1 LLKNC
6 NRRRACSPPLF
17 YKMARYAPERW
28 PSIRQNGGP
37 VWTRIASFI
46 NKWQNIVDLLA
57 KIFGIPAALIMKVE
71 NDYMEVFISSKSENN
86 PYHIGCREHW
96 NGLYCETV
104 IKSQNKLKVANALK
118 DEKWDKNP
126 DIKLGMI
133 SYFGFPLNFPNG
145 EPFGTICVL
154 DRNENSYS
162 EEYEQLLMQFKSVV
176 ELDLAMI
183 QSLNITHDISENE
196 LVDQLL
202 FQNKKL
208 TESEKRFRTLAEIAV
223 DSIILFE
230 GQKLVFASRRF
241 CEYVG
246 IEPENVDKLTANDV
260 ISHIHPDDIEHYG
273 REMQESL
280 AQQKKHYTIEFRMLN
295 PEGNYE
301 WLQNNTTATY
311 DSSGKVLQRIVQV
324 RDITKQ
330 VELENELKKLN
341 ADKDQFIRILGHDLR
356 TPFNSLIGFSGLLLE
371 SLHEYDLQQIEEQ
384 VKIINQTS
392 LKTYELLE
400 QILLWVKSQ
409 SGQLELTIEQFDF
422 QQESTSVVQAIENIA
437 VKKGIQIDI
446 IETEK
451 KSLLAD
457 LNIFRTVLRNLIS
470 NAIKFTSPDG
480 HISISA
486 EKKEQS
492 ILIAVSD
499 NGIGMD
505 EKVMDKLWEIKN
517 DYTSK
522 GTNGETGT
530 GFGLK
535 LCKELVERHGGKI
548 WAESVPGKG
557 SKFIFSLPV

>member
-1 LLKNC
+1 MKN
-6 NRRRACSPPLF
+6 SFDEIP
-17 YKMARYAPERW
+17 
-28 PSIRQNGGP
+28 Q
-37 VWTRIASFI
+37 SFI
-46 NKWQNIVDLLA
+46 SKWQEIVDLLA
-57 KIFGIPAALIMKVE
+57 KIIGIPAALIMKVE
-71 NDYMEVFISSKSENN
+71 NDFMEVFISSKSDNN
-86 PYHIGCREHW
+86 PYHVGQKEHW

-126 DIKLGMI
+126 DLKSGMV

-154 DRNENSYS
+154 DRNENPYS
-162 EEYEQLLMQFKSVV
+162 EEHEQLLMQFKRVV

-183 QSLNITHDISENE
+183 QSLKITTDISENE
-196 LVDQLL
+196 IVDQLL
-202 FQNKKL
+202 FQDKKL
-208 TESEKRFRTLAEIAV
+208 IESEERFRNLAEIAA

-230 GQKLVFASRRF
+230 GEKMVFASRRF

-246 IEPENVDKLTANDV
+246 IEPENVDKLTVPDV
-260 ISHIHPDDIEHYG
+260 ISHIHPDDVEHYG
-273 REMQESL
+273 REMQEAL
-280 AQQKKHYTIEFRMLN
+280 AQQKKHYTIGFRMRN
-295 PEGNYE
+295 PEGNFE

-311 DSSGKVLQRIVQV
+311 DSSGKVLHRIVQA

-330 VELENELKKLN
+330 VELENELRKLN

-356 TPFNSLIGFSGLLLE
+356 NPFNSLIGFSGLLLE
-371 SLHEYDLQQIEEQ
+371 NLHEYDLREIEEQ
-384 VKIINQTS
+384 VKIINKTS

-409 SGQLELTIEQFDF
+409 SGKLELNIEQFDF
-422 QQESTSVVQAIENIA
+422 HLESTDEVRTIENMA

-446 IETEK
+446 IETGK
-451 KSLLAD
+451 ICVLAD
-457 LNIFRTVLRNLIS
+457 LNIFKTVLRNLIS
-470 NAIKFTSPDG
+470 NAIKFTDQNG
-480 HISISA
+480 HIVISA
-486 EKKEQS
+486 EKQEQS
-492 ILIAVSD
+492 ILITVSD

-505 EKVMDKLWEIKN
+505 EEVMAKLWDIDN

-522 GTNGETGT
+522 GTNGEAGT

-535 LCKELVERHGGKI
+535 LCKELIEKHGGKI

-557 SKFIFSLPV
+557 SKFIFSLPNYDENRKNH

>member
-1 LLKNC
+1 MKN
-6 NRRRACSPPLF
+6 SFDEIP
-17 YKMARYAPERW
+17 
-28 PSIRQNGGP
+28 Q
-37 VWTRIASFI
+37 SFI
-46 NKWQNIVDLLA
+46 NKWQDIVDLLA
-57 KIFGIPAALIMKVE
+57 KIIGIPAALIMKVE
-71 NDYMEVFISSKSENN
+71 NDFMEVFISSKSDNN
-86 PYHIGCREHW
+86 PYHIGYKELW

-126 DIKLGMI
+126 DIKLGMV

-154 DRNENSYS
+154 DRKENHYS
-162 EEYEQLLMQFKSVV
+162 EEHEQLLMQFKSVV

-183 QSLNITHDISENE
+183 QSLKITSNISGNE
-196 LVDQLL
+196 IVDQLL

-208 TESEKRFRTLAEIAV
+208 IESEERFRTLAEIAE
-223 DSIILFE
+223 DSIILFDGE
-230 GQKLVFASRRF
+230 MVVFASRRF
-241 CEYVG
+241 CEFVR
-246 IEPENVDKLTANDV
+246 IEPENVDKLTVPD
-260 ISHIHPDDIEHYG
+260 ILSHIHPDDRMHYG
-273 REMQESL
+273 REMQEAL
-280 AQQKKHYTIEFRMLN
+280 IQQKKQYTIVFRMLN

-311 DSSGKVLQRIVQV
+311 DSSGKVLRRIVQA
-324 RDITKQ
+324 RSITKQ
-330 VELENELKKLN
+330 VELENELRKLN

-356 TPFNSLIGFSGLLLE
+356 TPFNALIGFSDLLLE
-371 SLHEYDLQQIEEQ
+371 NLKEFDLPQIEEQ

-409 SGQLELTIEQFDF
+409 SGKFELNIEQFDF
-422 QQESTSVVQAIENIA
+422 QQESTNIVRIIENMA

-446 IETEK
+446 IATGK
-451 KSLLAD
+451 ICLSAD
-457 LNIFRTVLRNLIS
+457 LNIFKTVLRNLIS
-470 NAIKFTSPDG
+470 NAIKFTNQNG
-480 HISISA
+480 HIIISA
-486 EKKEQS
+486 EKQEKS

-499 NGIGMD
+499 NGKGID
-505 EKVMDKLWEIKN
+505 QRVLANLWEIHN
-517 DYTSK
+517 NYTSK

-535 LCKELVERHGGKI
+535 LCKELIEKHGGKI

-557 SKFIFSLPV
+557 SKFIFSLPI

>member
-1 LLKNC
+1 MKNSF
-6 NRRRACSPPLF
+6 NEIP
-17 YKMARYAPERW
+17 
-28 PSIRQNGGP
+28 Q
-37 VWTRIASFI
+37 SFI
-46 NKWQNIVDLLA
+46 SKWQDIVDLLA
-57 KIFGIPAALIMKVE
+57 KIIGIPAALIMKVE
-71 NDYMEVFISSKSENN
+71 NDFMEVFISSKSDNN
-86 PYHIGCREHW
+86 PYHVGSKEHW

-118 DEKWDKNP
+118 DEKWDNTP
-126 DIKLGMI
+126 DIKLGMV

-154 DRNENSYS
+154 DRKENTYS
-162 EEYEQLLMQFKSVV
+162 EEHEQLLMQFKRVV

-183 QSLNITHDISENE
+183 QSLKITHDISENE
-196 LVDQLL
+196 LFDQLL
-202 FQNKKL
+202 FQDKKL
-208 TESEKRFRTLAEIAV
+208 TESEERFKTLAEIAS
-223 DSIILFE
+223 DSILLFE
-230 GQKLVFASRRF
+230 GEKLVFASRRF

-246 IEPENVDKLTANDV
+246 IEPENVNKLTVPDV
-260 ISHIHPDDIEHYG
+260 ISHIHPDDIEHYA
-273 REMQESL
+273 REMQNAF
-280 AQQKKHYTIEFRMLN
+280 AQQKKHYTITFRMLN
-295 PEGNYE
+295 PEGKYE

-311 DSSGKVLQRIVQV
+311 DSSGKVIHRITQA

-371 SLHEYDLQQIEEQ
+371 SLHEYDLQQIEET

-400 QILLWVKSQ
+400 QILIWVRSQ
-409 SGQLELTIEQFDF
+409 SGKLELTIEQFNF
-422 QQESTSVVQAIENIA
+422 QQESTNVVRTIENIA

-451 KSLLAD
+451 ICLLAD
-457 LNIFRTVLRNLIS
+457 LNIFRSVLRNLIS
-470 NAIKFTSPDG
+470 NAIKFTNQNG
-480 HISISA
+480 HIIISA
-486 EKKEQS
+486 EKREQS

-505 EKVMDKLWEIKN
+505 EKVMDKLWETNN

-530 GFGLK
+530 GFGLR
-535 LCKELVERHGGKI
+535 LCKELVEKHGGKI

-557 SKFIFSLPV
+557 SKFIFSLPI

>member
-1 LLKNC
+1 MKN
-6 NRRRACSPPLF
+6 SFDEIP
-17 YKMARYAPERW
+17 
-28 PSIRQNGGP
+28 Q
-37 VWTRIASFI
+37 SFI

-57 KIFGIPAALIMKVE
+57 KIIGIPAALIMKVE

-104 IKSQNKLKVANALK
+104 IKSQNSLKVANALK

-451 KSLLAD
+451 KCLLAD

>member
-1 LLKNC
+1 
-6 NRRRACSPPLF
+6 
-17 YKMARYAPERW
+17 
-28 PSIRQNGGP
+28 
-37 VWTRIASFI
+37 
-46 NKWQNIVDLLA
+46 
-57 KIFGIPAALIMKVE
+57 
-71 NDYMEVFISSKSENN
+71 
-86 PYHIGCREHW
+86 
-96 NGLYCETV
+96 
-104 IKSQNKLKVANALK
+104 
-118 DEKWDKNP
+118 
-126 DIKLGMI
+126 
-133 SYFGFPLNFPNG
+133 
-145 EPFGTICVL
+145 
-154 DRNENSYS
+154 
-162 EEYEQLLMQFKSVV
+162 
-176 ELDLAMI
+176 
-183 QSLNITHDISENE
+183 
-196 LVDQLL
+196 
-202 FQNKKL
+202 
-208 TESEKRFRTLAEIAV
+208 
-223 DSIILFE
+223 
-230 GQKLVFASRRF
+230 
-241 CEYVG
+241 
-246 IEPENVDKLTANDV
+246 
-260 ISHIHPDDIEHYG
+260 
-273 REMQESL
+273 
-280 AQQKKHYTIEFRMLN
+280 MLN

-451 KSLLAD
+451 KCLLAD

>member
-1 LLKNC
+1 MKN
-6 NRRRACSPPLF
+6 SFDEIP
-17 YKMARYAPERW
+17 
-28 PSIRQNGGP
+28 Q
-37 VWTRIASFI
+37 SFI

-57 KIFGIPAALIMKVE
+57 KIIGIPAALIMKVE

-451 KSLLAD
+451 KCLLAD

-557 SKFIFSLPV
+557 SKFIFSLPVYYININQTTYL

>member
-1 LLKNC
+1 MKNSFD
-6 NRRRACSPPLF
+6 NIP
-17 YKMARYAPERW
+17 
-28 PSIRQNGGP
+28 Q
-37 VWTRIASFI
+37 SFI
-46 NKWQNIVDLLA
+46 SKWQEIVDLLA
-57 KIFGIPAALIMKVE
+57 KVVGIPAALIMKAE
-71 NDYMEVFISSKSENN
+71 NDYMEVFIASKSDNN
-86 PYHIGCREHW
+86 PYHVGEKEHW

-154 DRNENSYS
+154 DHNENSYT
-162 EEYEQLLMQFKSVV
+162 EEHEQLLKQFKRVV

-202 FQNKKL
+202 LQNRNL
-208 TESEKRFRTLAEIAV
+208 VESEERFRTLAEIAA

-230 GQKLVFASRRF
+230 GEKLVFASRRF
-241 CEYVG
+241 CEYLGV
-246 IEPENVDKLTANDV
+246 EPENVGKLTALDI
-260 ISHIHPDDIEHYG
+260 ISHIHPDDMEHYG
-273 REMQESL
+273 RAMKESL
-280 AQQKKHYTIEFRMLN
+280 ARQKKQYTIEFRMLS
-295 PEGNYE
+295 PEGKYE

-311 DSSGKVLQRIVQV
+311 DSSGRVLRRIVQA

-330 VELENELKKLN
+330 VDLENELRKLN

-371 SLHEYDLQQIEEQ
+371 NLHEYDLQQIEEL
-384 VKIINQTS
+384 VKVINETS
-392 LKTYELLE
+392 LNTYELLE

-409 SGQLELTIEQFDF
+409 SGKLKIKIEPFDF
-422 QQESTSVVQAIENIA
+422 KQESANVVRTMENMA
-437 VKKGIQIDI
+437 VKKGIQLDI

-451 KSLLAD
+451 ISLLAD
-457 LNIFRTVLRNLIS
+457 SNIFKTVLRNLIS
-470 NAIKFTSPDG
+470 NAIKFTNPNG
-480 HISISA
+480 HIIISA
-486 EKKEQS
+486 EKQEQS
-492 ILIAVSD
+492 VLIAVSD
-499 NGIGMD
+499 NGVGMD
-505 EKVMDKLWEIKN
+505 EIVMAKLWEIDN

-535 LCKELVERHGGKI
+535 LCKELIEKHGGKI

-557 SKFIFSLPV
+557 SKFLIRLPI